1 MFCVDNHKTVNNN
14 IFILHFQAF
23 TFYFLIILVMHVTS
37 VTSVVSDSVTLGT
50 VAQQAPLSMGLS
62 RQEYWSGLLCSPPGD
77 LPNSG
82 IYLASPALLADS
94 LHLSH
99 QGSPILVLISCKMLN
114 RSGNN
119 KCYLFLNSF
128 H

>member
-82 IYLASPALLADS
+82 IEPMSLASPALLEVLYPLS
-94 LHLSH
+94 L
-99 QGSPILVLISCKMLN
+99 GSPALFVH
-114 RSGNN
+114 GNN
-119 KCYLFLNSF
+119 KRLTFSWFY
-128 H
+128 